1 MMNRITSRSKWIG
14 NEYPSLTGEGAG
26 VVDEEGA
33 AAEEPSEGDGPD
45 QKTSG
50 SCNKVQGYV
59 RTTSQTFVFNSIQC
73 INSGKYGNIGHTP
86 SVP

>member
-45 QKTSG
+45 QKPSG
-50 SCNKVQGYV
+50 SYNKVQGYV
-59 RTTSQTFVFNSIQC
+59 PHEHKLTFIFILLALLV
-73 INSGKYGNIGHTP
+73 
-86 SVP
+86 